1 MSSDKLSSIVVVALD
16 LNNFSKSL
24 GMVLRTPNMLEVNN
38 VAGFPG
44 MPKKKKKN
52 QQRIWKNKHIKDM
65 KRKRSGSKVT
75 SQPEIS
81 TCSIHIMMR
90 SLHVPYEYL
99 LSSLSQ
105 ST

>member
-44 MPKKKKKN
+44 MPKKKKKEPT
-52 QQRIWKNKHIKDM
+52 KDM
-65 KRKRSGSKVT
+65 EK
-75 SQPEIS
+75 
-81 TCSIHIMMR
+81 
-90 SLHVPYEYL
+90 
-99 LSSLSQ
+99 
-105 ST
+105 